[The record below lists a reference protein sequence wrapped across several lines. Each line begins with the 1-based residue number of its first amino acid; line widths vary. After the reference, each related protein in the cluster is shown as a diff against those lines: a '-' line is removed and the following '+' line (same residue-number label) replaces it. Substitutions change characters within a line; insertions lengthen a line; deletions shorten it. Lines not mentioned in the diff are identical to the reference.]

1 MKTLLVALVALAVVL
16 LAVAAYMGAFRRV
29 DIAEQDKGPFT
40 FVYRDMA
47 AGDMSKVGEITTAL
61 NAELESQGFV
71 NRKPL
76 DIFYPDGRGEIGF
89 EIEGVSPDRISALST
104 DSKLKEVP
112 VQRCMVSEFPW
123 RNRMSFLVGYFKVD
137 PALAKYREQHGYRKA
152 EAMALNNGSVIVYMQ
167 PIVRQ

>member
-1 MKTLLVALVALAVVL
+1 MKTLLVSLLVLAAIL
-16 LAVAAYMGAFRRV
+16 LAVAAYMGSFRSI
-29 DIAEQDKGPFT
+29 DISERDEGPFT
-40 FVYRDMA
+40 LVYRDMA

-89 EIEGVSPDRISALST
+89 AIEGATPDRLVALGTNSR
-104 DSKLKEVP
+104 LREVP
-112 VQRCMVSEFPW
+112 AQRCMVTEFPW

-137 PALAKYREQHGYRKA
+137 PALASYREQHEYKKV
-152 EAMALNNGSVIVYMQ
+152 EAMVLNDGNAIVYMQ